1 VPRGEKHKLFQGK
14 IPLYSQPTPL
24 AFPAQQHPPP
34 HFTVSVFKPDGTELE
49 FIEIPEPLC
58 TSLCFG
64 DDDLKTLFIVSGL
77 EGTSSEKAGSVYRT
91 RIEVAGT
98 PVSDASTSLRK
109 LTN

>member
-1 VPRGEKHKLFQGK
+1 
-14 IPLYSQPTPL
+14 
-24 AFPAQQHPPP
+24 
-34 HFTVSVFKPDGTELE
+34 
-49 FIEIPEPLC
+49 
-58 TSLCFG
+58 LCFG